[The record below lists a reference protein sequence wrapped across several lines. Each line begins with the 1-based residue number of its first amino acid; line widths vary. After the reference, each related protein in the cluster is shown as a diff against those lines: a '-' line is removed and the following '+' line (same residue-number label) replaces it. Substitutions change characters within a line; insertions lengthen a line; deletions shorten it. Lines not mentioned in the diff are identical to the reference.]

1 MSDPKLADIK
11 VSLIGEADLIVA
23 QRQAVAEDKAA
34 IEQMKADIEH
44 MQSDVDNDQSDV
56 ATRHTDIVVKHGE
69 VEADRSEVAAN
80 RQDVEDRQSNI
91 INRQNDV
98 INRQS
103 DITAKHTAVLST
115 ADIVAEDKALVASNK
130 MDVDNTVTAF
140 NTTVANALQSLT
152 DEGNRQNIRISAAG
166 ETEEQ
171 RVIDAGDTERNDV
184 AQEGVNQRNQIIAES
199 SNQQTVI
206 TGKGTEQ
213 SDRVHTEGDGQVLRV
228 QTEGNTQT
236 SRVIAEGDT
245 QAARSTEEADRSY
258 DEANRAQGYR
268 DYVENIAG
276 RFGDVDQ
283 AITDTTAQADR
294 ANTEANRSGSEAD
307 RSADNNAQAESHA
320 DRADAAASRADEI
333 AGLETVRDALIS
345 SALPAPDFHLPLT
358 SDLQIREGYGA
369 ADQLDISPAQD
380 GSQLINLPTR
390 SASFH
395 RNSIKWYSN
404 KSGVLTRAEINE
416 PAFEQE
422 GILIEGSSTNIVPR
436 SNHFS
441 SHWVKYPDSSTT
453 VITDNAE
460 TGPDNIENSAAQ
472 LDFVGNSA
480 WLLTYNLGGIDQTK
494 AHTAAIWMKGS
505 VGGEQVKIDFKNQAS
520 LGQQGATFNLT
531 TQWQRYQVNSVDPG
545 DGNHNIQGFQIRKND
560 GVPGTI
566 FIYGAQLEALPFAT
580 SYIPTDGSVAS
591 REPDYLN
598 IQRSNNLVY
607 SSRTP
612 MSWSID
618 FNTLGETPG
627 ETNYLLFC
635 NGYNPDYD
643 VTGWALVVWPRSGAY
658 EGLRVR
664 QGIDMIMPAVTDT
677 QMHRLVSSGEAH
689 KLKVYLDGLEIG
701 SGNQGSLTRI
711 YNSNDVAL
719 GRAGEQCLNGH
730 IRDFRIWHRAL
741 TPEQVSVLG

>member
-34 IEQMKADIEH
+34 IEQMKADIEN
-44 MQSDVDNDQSDV
+44 MQSDVDTDQSDV
-56 ATRHTDIVVKHGE
+56 AVRHTDIVVKHGE
-69 VEADRSEVAAN
+69 IEADRSEVSTN
-80 RQDVEDRQSNI
+80 RQDVEGRQNDI
-91 INRQNDV
+91 ITRQNDV
-98 INRQS
+98 ISRQS
-103 DITAKHTAVLST
+103 DITTKHNTVLNTAAT
-115 ADIVAEDKALVASNK
+115 VAEDKALVASDK
-130 MDVDNTVTAF
+130 TDVDNTVTAF
-140 NTTVANALQSLT
+140 NTTVIDALQSLT
-152 DEGNRQNIRISAAG
+152 DEGSQQNTKLIATGGA
-166 ETEEQ
+166 EEQ

-213 SDRVHTEGDGQVLRV
+213 SDRVNTEGDGQVLRV
-228 QTEGNTQT
+228 QTEGDTQT

-245 QAARSTEEADRSY
+245 QTARSTAEADRSY
-258 DEANRAQGYR
+258 DEANRAQGHR
-268 DYVENIAG
+268 NYVENFAG

-283 AITDTTAQADR
+283 AITDATAQADR
-294 ANTEANRSGSEAD
+294 ANTEGNRSGTEAG
-307 RSADNNAQAESHA
+307 RSAENNALAESHA

-333 AGLETVRDALIS
+333 AGLETVRDALIT
-345 SALPAPDFHLPLT
+345 SALPTPDFHLPLT
-358 SDLQIREGYGA
+358 SDLQIREGSGA
-369 ADQLDISPAQD
+369 ADRLDISSAQD

-390 SASFH
+390 SALFS
-395 RNSIKWYSN
+395 RSCIKWYTN
-404 KSGVLTRAEINE
+404 KSGVLTKAEINE

-422 GILIEGSSTNIVPR
+422 GILIEGKSTNIIPR

-441 SHWVKYPDSSTT
+441 SHWVKYPDSTTT

-460 TGPDNIENSAAQ
+460 IGPDSIEGSAAQ

-480 WLLTYNLGGIDQTK
+480 WLLTYNLGGLDQTK
-494 AHTAAIWMKGS
+494 AHTASIWMKGS
-505 VGGEQVKIDFKNQAS
+505 VGGEQIKVDFKNQAS
-520 LGQQGATFNLT
+520 VGQQGSTFNLT
-531 TQWQRYQVNSVDPG
+531 TQWQRFQVNSVDPG
-545 DGNHNIQGFQIRKND
+545 DGNHDIQGFQIRKND

-580 SYIPTDGSVAS
+580 SYIPADGSPAS

-598 IQRSNNLVY
+598 IQRLNNLVY

-627 ETNYLLFC
+627 ETNYLIFC

-643 VTGWALVVWPRSGAY
+643 VSGWALVVWPRSDAY
-658 EGLRVR
+658 DGLRVR

-677 QMHRLVSSGEAH
+677 QMHRLVSSGEEQT
-689 KLKVYLDGLEIG
+689 LKVYLDGLQIG
-701 SGNQGSLTRI
+701 SGNQGNLIRI
-711 YNSNDVAL
+711 YNSNGVAL
-719 GRAGEQCLNGH
+719 GHAGEQCLNGH